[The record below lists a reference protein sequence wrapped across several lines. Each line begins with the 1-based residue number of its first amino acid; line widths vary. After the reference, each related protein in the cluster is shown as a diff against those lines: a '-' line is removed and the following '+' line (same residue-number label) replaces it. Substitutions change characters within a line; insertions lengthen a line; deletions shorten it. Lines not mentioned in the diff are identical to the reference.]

1 MDPVFG
7 TIAFLAIV
15 ALIFFG
21 LIRAPIVM
29 RFVAHLTVTPQALQK
44 VRRAI
49 EDACRDFD
57 TGQMAP
63 EDAEGHLNELARHAI
78 GRTLAEINPRRPI
91 EVNKS
96 WPPDQRVII
105 TGDIAVIAPNI
116 GWLILGPQDRIEPIT
131 VRIKRQGVVKLD
143 TRRPIAEAFQEP
155 YTPPAK
161 VATAK
166 AAPPAK
172 PSPAP
177 AKAPEKPVSA
187 HVQKQRK
194 LP

>member
-1 MDPVFG
+1 MG
-7 TIAFLAIV
+7 LIESTIAFFLVVGAV
-15 ALIFFG
+15 YFALIRSPVV
-21 LIRAPIVM
+21 L
-29 RFVAHLTVTPQALQK
+29 RFVAHLTITPQALQK

-57 TGQMAP
+57 VGQLAP
-63 EDAEGHLNELARHAI
+63 EDAEGHLSELARHAI

-143 TRRPIAEAFQEP
+143 TRRPISEAFAEP

-172 PSPAP
+172 PSPPP
-177 AKAPEKPVSA
+177 AKAPEKPVSEK
-187 HVQKQRK
+187 VRRQLK
-194 LP
+194 